1 MVILVNCPQLSA
13 TERAVLKRFAAQ
25 AQEVLG
31 DNLGSIILFGS
42 RARGDAR
49 PDSDVDLLLI
59 VKNIENLSPALEGLD
74 DVVLDLLLQYGL
86 LLAIVPVEESE
97 YAQQECML
105 YRLAKREGVR
115 ILNG

>member
-1 MVILVNCPQLSA
+1 MITFTNCPQRSA
-13 TERAVLKRFAAQ
+13 TERTVLEHFAAQ
-25 AQEVLG
+25 AQQTLG
-31 DNLGSIILFGS
+31 ENLVSIILFGS

-59 VKNIENLSPALEGLD
+59 VKNIENLSPVLERLD

-97 YAQQECML
+97 YVRQEFMW
-105 YRLAKREGVR
+105 YRLVNREGVC
-115 ILNG
+115 IV